1 MANEAQGP
9 LLQPVQAAGANVTK
23 LQRSLTVQRGPARF
37 QALDVHIRA
46 LPDEDMRRAAWVNL
60 DRFATAWVTALPC
73 NGAFVS
79 NAEFQEIATFY
90 YGMPSPACMAAVGQ
104 RIAGTRYTVD
114 PHGTRLTSAAL
125 PGDGWRT
132 QHDAIKWRIHEDAKQ
147 MQARCRTEVFGLFAA
162 CIPQGRRE
170 QAQAQVARKRQGL
183 VPDFLITAPVDGP
196 ERSLLYEVKCLHFGS
211 STYRADTQRCEAVA
225 RRARALPA
233 EYGKKAREVDN
244 RFCET
249 LPDHVGPV
257 QLKLRTFEPVRGLV
271 FGAWGETSPDTE
283 KLLTVLAH
291 IGATRHWRRMRCKD
305 ATSAVGALA
314 WMLRRR
320 WALTALRE
328 NARLKLERLEFV
340 GRGAEAA
347 VTRRVASRTAHEAR
361 ARSTAMHLL
370 RGPCVGMR
378 RGF

>member
-1 MANEAQGP
+1 MHCQHTPCVLSRQGDA
-9 LLQPVQAAGANVTK
+9 LLRLVACGV
-23 LQRSLTVQRGPARF
+23 RG
-37 QALDVHIRA
+37 
-46 LPDEDMRRAAWVNL
+46 
-60 DRFATAWVTALPC
+60 
-73 NGAFVS
+73 GK
-79 NAEFQEIATFY
+79 
-90 YGMPSPACMAAVGQ
+90 
-104 RIAGTRYTVD
+104 
-114 PHGTRLTSAAL
+114 
-125 PGDGWRT
+125 
-132 QHDAIKWRIHEDAKQ
+132 IKWRIHEDAKH

-291 IGATRHWRRMRCKD
+291 IGATRHWRGMRCKD

-361 ARSTAMHLL
+361 ARSTAMHCSA
-370 RGPCVGMR
+370 GPALACAGPRVGMR
-378 RGF
+378 RAAPSSHFGSSHFGSSQSGSSPLLFKPSCSSQVVQATVWRSASCRGIPTLSIQPGYRMTGGRVAS